1 MNKIKISFLNK
12 IIILTIIIIF
22 SFLFYLSLPALY
34 DYEKVQSQ
42 LKVELLNNFNL
53 NAQLSKTINYRI
65 LPAPHFE
72 INDSKI
78 FSKEGEEKEVVG
90 EIKKI
95 KIYVEAS
102 KIYSQKKLKIK
113 NIVITNSVF
122 NFNIK
127 NLQFIN
133 GLLQNLAS
141 KKKIIIKKS
150 KFFFK
155 DKNET
160 IAIVPI
166 NNFNF
171 YYSEKKLLNIVSIFG
186 TVFNS
191 KFNLYLTKDFSDE
204 NKINFV
210 LKFPASNLSMKNSTK
225 KIKEKDNKLQIYNT
239 INTIHFFGSEIKTE
253 IDWHKDHLQFSSI
266 KSKIFNKK
274 FDYDGLINFDPF
286 FLTININAQEWSWKK
301 ILTNE
306 IITSILINND
316 NNDLIH
322 SNLNSQ
328 IVININSFTNNKFL
342 DTGKLFIES
351 QNGKIKFDNSFLIL
365 KDIGDVNFLDTKL
378 FSSNR
383 SVFIKSNI
391 IINVKNNKKF
401 YNTFQ
406 VPLKYRKEIK
416 KISFSIEKNLSTNST
431 IISKFSINSK
441 FQKELDEK
449 LTLIVSD
456 ANLNILKNS
465 YNWIEFKNF
474 IKYIIQEFK

>member
-1 MNKIKISFLNK
+1 
-12 IIILTIIIIF
+12 
-22 SFLFYLSLPALY
+22 
-34 DYEKVQSQ
+34 
-42 LKVELLNNFNL
+42 
-53 NAQLSKTINYRI
+53 
-65 LPAPHFE
+65 
-72 INDSKI
+72 
-78 FSKEGEEKEVVG
+78 
-90 EIKKI
+90 
-95 KIYVEAS
+95 
-102 KIYSQKKLKIK
+102 
-113 NIVITNSVF
+113 
-122 NFNIK
+122 
-127 NLQFIN
+127 
-133 GLLQNLAS
+133 
-141 KKKIIIKKS
+141 
-150 KFFFK
+150 
-155 DKNET
+155 
-160 IAIVPI
+160 
-166 NNFNF
+166 
-171 YYSEKKLLNIVSIFG
+171 
-186 TVFNS
+186 
-191 KFNLYLTKDFSDE
+191 
-204 NKINFV
+204 
-210 LKFPASNLSMKNSTK
+210 
-225 KIKEKDNKLQIYNT
+225 
-239 INTIHFFGSEIKTE
+239 
-253 IDWHKDHLQFSSI
+253 
-266 KSKIFNKK
+266 
-274 FDYDGLINFDPF
+274 
-286 FLTININAQEWSWKK
+286 

-316 NNDLIH
+316 NNNLIH